1 MEWQRQSECP
11 SLKRL
16 SAACRKQE
24 DRGAVFVPTCE
35 ERRADRRSVWSAGQ
49 GPSCLTSTESGK
61 SSAGTS
67 PPLSWGCGLWGCAV
81 GKMLG
86 PPATPRSSGVWPFFQ
101 ATQEEQEVRAG
112 PRTPSLE
119 SHPHSERCWFMSV
132 SPRLVTGAPW
142 ASRPGLTTGQDLGG
156 SPLPVCSPHS

>member
-1 MEWQRQSECP
+1 MEVERQRQSECP

-16 SAACRKQE
+16 SIACQKQE
-24 DRGAVFVPTCE
+24 DGEAVLFPTCQ

-49 GPSCLTSTESGK
+49 GPSCLMSTGSGK
-61 SSAGTS
+61 SSAGTC
-67 PPLSWGCGLWGCAV
+67 PPLSWGCGLWGYAV

-86 PPATPRSSGVWPFFQ
+86 PPGTPRSSGVWPFFQ

-119 SHPHSERCWFMSV
+119 SHPRSERCWRMSV

-142 ASRPGLTTGQDLGG
+142 ASRPGSAQCLTTG
-156 SPLPVCSPHS
+156 